1 MTQEII
7 DKATELW
14 QDYNEKQ
21 AIELLETI
29 DFENN
34 AEPNTLIGKM
44 YIGAERGV
52 SNIRKRCKKKESSIF
67 KKGLALGDAEAGI
80 ELADLYYLG
89 EGVKENYKKA
99 EEYWIA
105 SWELGEERAGF
116 ELANY
121 YYDES
126 NEKISEAI
134 YIYEQ
139 LIDRNEFVGNCNS
152 KLSKIYEKGIGGIT
166 PDSDKSIMY
175 LEEGA
180 KESHI
185 HCCMNLGLKYYRG
198 DGVEKDFSKAIELV
212 EKVKDNEFFKQEVE
226 ALLNKM
232 TKKEKI

>member
-14 QDYNEKQ
+14 QDDNEKK

-29 DFENN
+29 DLDNN
-34 AEPNTLIGKM
+34 AEANTLIGQM
-44 YIGAERGV
+44 YIGAERGI
-52 SNIRKRCKKKESSIF
+52 SNIKRDVKKGIQF
-67 KKGLALGDAEAGI
+67 LQNGLALGDAEAGM

-89 EGVKENYKKA
+89 EDVKENYKKA
-99 EEYWIA
+99 EKYWVE
-105 SWELGEERAGF
+105 SWELGEEKAGF

-121 YYDES
+121 YYDEF

-134 YIYEQ
+134 NIYEQ

-166 PDSDKSIMY
+166 PDPDKSLKY

-180 KESHI
+180 KDSHI

-198 DGVEKDFSKAIELV
+198 DGVKKDIVKAIELV
-212 EKVKDNEFFKQEVE
+212 EKVKDDELFKQEVE
-226 ALLNKM
+226 VLLNKM
-232 TKKEKI
+232 IKEEKI

>member
-14 QDYNEKQ
+14 QDDNEKK

-29 DFENN
+29 DLDNN
-34 AEPNTLIGKM
+34 AEANTLIGQM
-44 YIGAERGV
+44 YIGAERGI
-52 SNIRKRCKKKESSIF
+52 SNIKRDVKKGIQF
-67 KKGLALGDAEAGI
+67 LQNGLALGDAEAGM

-99 EEYWIA
+99 EKYWVE
-105 SWELGEERAGF
+105 SWELGEEKAGF

-121 YYDES
+121 YYDEF

-134 YIYEQ
+134 NIYEQ
-139 LIDRNEFVGNCNS
+139 LIDRNEFVGNCNA

-166 PDSDKSIMY
+166 PDPDKSLKY

-180 KESHI
+180 KDSHI

-198 DGVEKDFSKAIELV
+198 DGVKKDIVKAIELV
-212 EKVKDNEFFKQEVE
+212 EKVKDDELFKQEVE
-226 ALLNKM
+226 VLLNKM
-232 TKKEKI
+232 IKEEKI

>member
-7 DKATELW
+7 DKAIELW
-14 QDYNEKQ
+14 QDDNEKK

-29 DFENN
+29 DLDNN
-34 AEPNTLIGKM
+34 AEANTLIGQM
-44 YIGAERGV
+44 YIGAERGI
-52 SNIRKRCKKKESSIF
+52 SNIKRDVKKGIQF
-67 KKGLALGDAEAGI
+67 LQNGLALGDAEAGM

-99 EEYWIA
+99 EKYWVE
-105 SWELGEERAGF
+105 SWELGEEKAGF

-121 YYDES
+121 YYDEF

-134 YIYEQ
+134 NIYEQ

-166 PDSDKSIMY
+166 PDPDKSLKY

-180 KESHI
+180 KDSHI

-198 DGVEKDFSKAIELV
+198 DGVKKDIVKAIELV
-212 EKVKDNEFFKQEVE
+212 EKVKDNELFKQEVE
-226 ALLNKM
+226 VLLNKM
-232 TKKEKI
+232 IKEEKI